1 MAVIRHCA
9 ACTELL
15 PDNARF
21 CPGCGQPVSGH
32 ESAAALDESIG
43 HALAT
48 ELRHLTVL
56 FCDLVGSTE
65 LSSTIDPE
73 EYSDLI
79 QAYQQQAVTIVRSLG
94 GDVEGYSGDGIV
106 FRFGWPQ
113 AHPDDPAQALAA
125 ALAIVDTVGG
135 TKETRDLAIRVGV
148 HSGPAVVG
156 ELGGADRRATMA
168 VGETL
173 NISARL
179 QALAEPGTVVTSAAT
194 AALVEGQFDLTPLG
208 PVQLRGV
215 PEPVEAFEVHG
226 QPHGWDRRSGSAEH
240 QSPLVGRDAELATL
254 GDAWAGVR
262 AGRGCGVLL
271 TGEPGVGKS
280 RLAMHVHDQ
289 VRDDDP
295 LWLAGTC
302 SPYTRMSVLRPV
314 IDLVEGQL
322 ALHTD
327 PDPAWQLAQLRAEL
341 TDAEVEH
348 PDGDVLIASL
358 LGIPGAT
365 DGSVDSL
372 SSELRRERTID
383 ALVDWVL
390 ALSRRR
396 PLVLCIEDLHWCDA
410 TTLDAVD
417 RLLRKVAVAPILV
430 LLTARP
436 EFEPAWESPA
446 EVTTIR
452 LRPLDDAHVRQLAG
466 TLGDGLALPDQVV
479 ERIVASAGGNPLY
492 VEEVGRTVLESGLL
506 VRDGDHWELASPLT
520 DLEIPGTLQGSLLAR
535 LDGLG
540 PAKSVAQL
548 AAVFGRS
555 FPFDL
560 LVTVSG
566 MDPALLARFLDRVVD
581 SGLVLRD
588 PAHEDEYTFKHAL
601 IQEAAYESL
610 LRKNRRT
617 IHERVARVLDARIA
631 AGASTAAEVVARH
644 YEAADLPAEAA
655 THYQLAARM
664 AADRSGHRE
673 AVGFLRR
680 GIEQA
685 RRVVDTRHGQELEVE
700 MQLAL
705 GSALATRSYAD
716 PEMASAYERAREL
729 CELLGDD
736 ERVGQTLGGLSV
748 FYVNRGDIALAAEL
762 AERVLAIAEARADE
776 LLAVLG
782 GVQLSL
788 ARSWQGRPA
797 ESLELAERALAL
809 YHPERHHV
817 LGRRFGTDQGVAA
830 HVFAGW
836 SQLLLG
842 RLDRGL
848 AHLVDAVDLAE
859 DIGQP
864 FNRVYALAF
873 LATGHSERGESAET
887 LRFAERARWLA
898 EEQGFDLWAGVGGVW
913 EATERVVT
921 GDHGALDD
929 VLQAGFAAGG
939 TGSLGGSTNVL
950 GRVAEAARAAGDREM
965 TAGLLE
971 TALTLSAETGQPWWD
986 SALHRQRAELLFDG
1000 ATTGDEHD
1008 LTDPTHPWSH
1018 AADAWLR
1025 SLELAG
1031 AMGLPV
1037 HGARAAAGYAGLLQ
1051 QVGRVDEGRRLLA
1064 GWYGRCVEGR
1074 DTPVLS
1080 AVRSRLDALGG
1091 PLP

>member
-1 MAVIRHCA
+1 VAVIRHCA

-21 CPGCGQPVSGH
+21 CPGCGQAVSGD

-56 FCDLVGSTE
+56 FCDLVGSTD
-65 LSSTIDPE
+65 LSSTIDAE

-79 QAYQQQAVTIVRSLG
+79 QAYQQQAVTIVRALG
-94 GDVEGYSGDGIV
+94 GDVEGYSGDGIL

-113 AHPDDPAQALAA
+113 AHLDDAAQALTA
-125 ALAIVDTVGG
+125 ALAIVDAVGA
-135 TKETRDLAIRVGV
+135 TEETRGLAIRVGV

-173 NISARL
+173 NTSARL

-194 AALVEGQFDLTPLG
+194 AALVEGRFDLTPLG
-208 PVQLRGV
+208 AVRLRGI
-215 PEPVEAFEVHG
+215 PEPVEAFQVHG
-226 QPHGWDRRSGSAEH
+226 GSFGWDRRPGEAGRL
-240 QSPLVGRDAELATL
+240 SPLVGRDGEIAALHAV
-254 GDAWAGVR
+254 WAQVCD
-262 AGRGCGVLL
+262 GRGCGVLL

-280 RLAMHVHDQ
+280 RLAMHVHELVQADN
-289 VRDDDP
+289 P
-295 LWLAGTC
+295 LWLAGSC

-314 IDLVEGQL
+314 IDLVEGEL

-327 PDPAWQLAQLRAEL
+327 LDPAWQLAQLRTEL
-341 TDAEVEH
+341 AQAEVEV

-358 LGIPGAT
+358 LGIPGMSV
-365 DGSVDSL
+365 DSVDSL

-383 ALVDWVL
+383 ALVAWVL
-390 ALSRRR
+390 ALSRMR

-410 TTLDAVD
+410 TTLDAVE
-417 RLLRKVAVAPILV
+417 RLLRQVADAPVLV

-436 EFEPAWESPA
+436 EFEPPWEPPGA
-446 EVTTIR
+446 VATIG
-452 LRPLDDAHVRQLAG
+452 LEPLEDAHVRELA
-466 TLGDGLALPDQVV
+466 TALGDGLTLPGPVV
-479 ERIVASAGGNPLY
+479 DRIVASAGGNPLY

-506 VRDGDHWELASPLT
+506 VRDGDHWELASPLM

-540 PAKSVAQL
+540 PAKAVAQL
-548 AAVFGRS
+548 AAVLGRS

-566 MDPALLARFLDRVVD
+566 MDPSLLARFLERVVD

-588 PAHEDEYTFKHAL
+588 PAHEGGYSFKHAL

-631 AGASTAAEVVARH
+631 SGASTASEVVARH
-644 YEAADLPAEAA
+644 YEAADLPFEAA
-655 THYQLAARM
+655 TRYQLAARM

-680 GIEQA
+680 GIDQA
-685 RRVVDTRHGQELEVE
+685 RQLGDTVQSQELEVE
-700 MQLAL
+700 MQLSL

-716 PEMASAYERAREL
+716 PEMAAAYERAREL

-748 FYVNRGDIALAAEL
+748 YYVNRGEIALGAEL
-762 AERVLAIAEARADE
+762 AERVLAIAEARGDD

-788 ARSWQGRPA
+788 ARSWQGRPV
-797 ESLELAERALAL
+797 ESLELANRALAA
-809 YHPERHHV
+809 YHPGRHHV

-842 RLDRGL
+842 HLDRGL
-848 AHLVDAVDLAE
+848 AHLVDAVDLA
-859 DIGQP
+859 DTIGQP
-864 FNRVYALAF
+864 FNRVYALVF
-873 LATGHSERGESAET
+873 LATGHCERGESAET

-971 TALTLSAETGQPWWD
+971 TALSLSAETGQPWWD
-986 SALHRQRAELLFDG
+986 AALHRQRAELLFDG
-1000 ATTGDEHD
+1000 AATGGERD
-1008 LTDPTHPWSH
+1008 LADPTHPWSQ

-1025 SLELAG
+1025 SLELAEE
-1031 AMGLPV
+1031 MGLPV

-1051 QVGRVDEGRRLLA
+1051 RVGRVDEGRRLLA
-1064 GWYGRCVEGR
+1064 GWYGRCPEGR
-1074 DTPVLS
+1074 DTPVLT
-1080 AVRSRLDALGG
+1080 AVRSQLDALGG

>member
-21 CPGCGQPVSGH
+21 CPACGQPISGD
-32 ESAAALDESIG
+32 ESAAAIDESIG

-65 LSSTIDPE
+65 LSSSTDAE

-94 GDVEGYSGDGIV
+94 GDVEGYSGDGIL

-113 AHPDDPAQALAA
+113 AHADDAAQALGA

-135 TKETRDLAIRVGV
+135 TTDTRGLAIRVGV

-179 QALAEPGTVVTSAAT
+179 QALAEPGTVITSAAT
-194 AALVEGQFDLTPLG
+194 AALVEGEFDLTPLG
-208 PVQLRGV
+208 PIQLRGV
-215 PEPVEAFEVHG
+215 PDPVHAFQVRG
-226 QPHGWDRRSGSAEH
+226 RTSGSDRRPEASVRRG
-240 QSPLVGRDAELATL
+240 PLVGRDTELAIL
-254 GDAWAGVR
+254 GSAWDEVR
-262 AGRGCGVLL
+262 RGRGCGVLL

-280 RLAMHVHDQ
+280 RLTMHLHDL

-295 LWLAGTC
+295 LWLAGSCTR
-302 SPYTRMSVLRPV
+302 YTRMTVLRPV
-314 IDLVEGQL
+314 IDLVEHEL
-322 ALHTD
+322 ALHAD
-327 PDPAWQLAQLRAEL
+327 SDPAWRLARLRVELRA
-341 TDAEVEH
+341 AEVEH
-348 PDGDVLIASL
+348 PDGDLLIASL
-358 LGIPGAT
+358 LGIPGPSDDA
-365 DGSVDSL
+365 VDLL
-372 SSELRRERTID
+372 SSELRRDRTID

-417 RLLRKVAVAPILV
+417 RLLRRVADAPVLV

-436 EFEPAWESPA
+436 EFQPPWESSDG
-446 EVTTIR
+446 VTTVE
-452 LRPLDDAHVRQLAG
+452 LRPLDDAEVRELAG
-466 TLGDGLALPDQVV
+466 TLGDGLTLPGQVV
-479 ERIVASAGGNPLY
+479 DRIVASAGGNPLY

-506 VRDGDHWELASPLT
+506 VRDGDHWELTSPLS

-548 AAVFGRS
+548 AAVVGRS

-560 LVTVSG
+560 LAAVSG
-566 MDPALLARFLDRVVD
+566 MGPALLTRFLERVVA
-581 SGLVLRD
+581 SGLVVRD

-617 IHERVARVLDARIA
+617 IHQRVARVLDARIA

-644 YEAADLPAEAA
+644 YEAGDLPAEAA
-655 THYQLAARM
+655 IHYQMAARM
-664 AADRSGHRE
+664 ASDRSGHRE

-680 GIEQA
+680 GIAQA
-685 RRVVDTRHGQELEVE
+685 RLLDDTRHGQELEVE

-716 PEMASAYERAREL
+716 PELASAYERAREL

-736 ERVGQTLGGLSV
+736 DRIGHTLGGLSV
-748 FYVNRGDIALAAEL
+748 YYVNRGEIATGAEL
-762 AERVLAIAEARADE
+762 AERVLAIAEDRDDE

-788 ARSWQGRPA
+788 ARSWQGRPV
-797 ESLELAERALAL
+797 ESLELATRALSL

-836 SQLLLG
+836 SQLVLG
-842 RLDRGL
+842 HLDRGL

-859 DIGQP
+859 SLGQP
-864 FNRVYALAF
+864 FNRVYAMAF
-873 LATGHSERGESAET
+873 LATGHCERGESAET
-887 LRFAERARWLA
+887 QRLAEQARWLA
-898 EEQGFDLWAGVGGVW
+898 EEQGFVLWAGLAGVW

-939 TGSLGGSTNVL
+939 TGSLGGSTTVL

-965 TAGLLE
+965 TAGILD
-971 TALTLSAETGQPWWD
+971 TALALSVETGQPWWD
-986 SALHRQRAELLFDG
+986 SALHRQRAELLFEG
-1000 ATTGDEHD
+1000 ASAGDERD
-1008 LTDPTHPWSH
+1008 LSDPAHPWSQ

-1025 SLELAG
+1025 SLDLAES
-1031 AMGLPV
+1031 MGLPV

-1051 QVGRVDEGRRLLA
+1051 RVGRADEGRRILA
-1064 GWYGRCVEGR
+1064 DWYGRCTEGR
-1074 DTPVLS
+1074 ETPVLT
-1080 AVRSRLDALGG
+1080 AVRSQLDVLDA
-1091 PLP
+1091 PLA